1 MANPSKAKGTAAE
14 TRVVKYLR
22 SFGIQAERKAL
33 SGSKDC
39 GDIQVVAFGYGHDLV
54 FEVKSGIQTEN
65 PSRGQIAEWM
75 RQAVEEGKNSGCHAA
90 LVVARHRRSVKDYD
104 VWFPA
109 NPFED
114 TKCLMH
120 WYLDDWC
127 EANKS

>member
-33 SGSKDC
+33 SGAEDQ
-39 GDIQVVAFGYGHDLV
+39 GDLKVVADRVEYT
-54 FEVKSGIQTEN
+54 FEVKAGKQTIN
-65 PSRGQIAEWM
+65 PTRKQMDEWI
-75 RQAVEEGKNSGCHAA
+75 RQTIVEGKNSKRMAI
-90 LVVARHRRSVKDYD
+90 LVVARHGKGPKDYD
-104 VWFPA
+104 VWIPYQGY
-109 NPFED
+109 
-114 TKCLMH
+114 MVH